1 MDLPFWVWVVTVG
14 ILGAVVVAD
23 LIHVVRKPHSPSLKE
38 AGTWSLVYIAAAFIF
53 AIGLFFLSSATY
65 AGEFVAGY
73 VTEKALSVDNL
84 FVFLL
89 IMQAFLVPKH
99 LQQMVLMVGIVLAIV
114 FRSGF
119 IAVGAVLISHFSW
132 VFLIFGVILAYTA
145 WHLVKQG
152 AMPNDF
158 EPNAL
163 MKQAQ
168 KRLPFTQEYH
178 GTKLWVRIKG
188 RYFLTPLVL
197 VMIAIGSTDILFA
210 LDSIPAI
217 FGLTQEPYLV
227 FAATA
232 FALMGLRQLYFVLA
246 GLLEKLKHLS
256 LGLSIILGWIGVKL
270 VLHGLHENTLGII
283 NNGQPV
289 GVPEVPTW
297 LSLGVIFGVLTAVV
311 VVNWVELRRNGENF
325 RSLFVEDNELVKE
338 SLKQS

>member
-1 MDLPFWVWVVTVG
+1 MELPFWVWVLTIG
-14 ILGAVVVAD
+14 LLGAVIVAD
-23 LIHVVRKPHSPSLKE
+23 LIYVVRKPHAPSLKE
-38 AGTWSLVYIAAAFIF
+38 ASIWSLIYISAAFAF
-53 AIGLFFLSSATY
+53 AIGLLVFSSTTF

-99 LQQMVLMVGIVLAIV
+99 LQQMVLMVGIVLAII

-119 IAVGAVLISHFSW
+119 IAAGALLIANFSW
-132 VFLIFGVILAYTA
+132 IFLVFGAILAYTA

-152 AMPNDF
+152 DNHDNF

-163 MKQAQ
+163 MKQCQ
-168 KRLPFTQEYH
+168 KRLPFTSDYH
-178 GTKLWVRIKG
+178 GTKLRVKLEG
-188 RYFLTPLVL
+188 KYFFTPLVL

-217 FGLTQEPYLV
+217 FGLTKEPYLV

-246 GLLEKLKHLS
+246 GLLERLKHLS
-256 LGLSIILGWIGVKL
+256 TGLAIILGWIGVKL
-270 VLHGLHENTLGII
+270 VLHGLHENTLGLI

-289 GVPEVPTW
+289 DTIPEPSTS
-297 LSLGVIFGVLTAVV
+297 LSLGVIFGVLAIVFV
-311 VVNWVELRRNGENF
+311 INWVELRRNGETF
-325 RSLFVEDNELVKE
+325 RDLMVDPTKE
-338 SLKQS
+338 SETEVSK